1 MDDHR
6 SADAPDGIP
15 ADDSLPE
22 DRSATGA
29 RARDSEQ
36 AADESS
42 RDAEPT
48 RTPMRRPRQRRRATT
63 PPPPGSD
70 PSPIAEPERHRVD
83 ENDARLT
90 AEKPPHY

>member
-1 MDDHR
+1 MDEHR
-6 SADAPDGIP
+6 TADASDGDPESASVESFRGAESASTP
-15 ADDSLPE
+15 A
-22 DRSATGA
+22 
-29 RARDSEQ
+29 
-36 AADESS
+36 
-42 RDAEPT
+42 
-48 RTPMRRPRQRRRATT
+48 RRPRQRRRATT